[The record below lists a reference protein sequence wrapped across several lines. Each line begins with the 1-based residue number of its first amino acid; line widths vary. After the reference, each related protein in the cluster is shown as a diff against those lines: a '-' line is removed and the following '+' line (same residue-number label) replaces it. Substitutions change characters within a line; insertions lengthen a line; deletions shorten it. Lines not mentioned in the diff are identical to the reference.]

1 MKKRTFASRLSL
13 RIMAVLIVI
22 MAIIMAV
29 VYLITKDSMAHEAE
43 ARYEGI
49 ILHTNEKIRGV
60 LSDVYVA
67 AINNVNVI
75 ERNNVNVIERD
86 LNDPDLLQQHLERMV
101 SQNQYMSSCRLIFE
115 SDFYP
120 QKGHNFEIYAWR
132 DSSGVVR
139 GKQRQADERAS
150 SRLPGACLV

>member
-1 MKKRTFASRLSL
+1 
-13 RIMAVLIVI
+13 MAVLIVVST
-22 MAIIMAV
+22 IIMIA

-75 ERNNVNVIERD
+75 ERD
-86 LNDPDLLQQHLERMV
+86 LNDSDLLQQHLERMV
-101 SQNQYMSSCRLIFE
+101 SQNQYMSSCRPCCLAATH
-115 SDFYP
+115 DDLPDPYP
-120 QKGHNFEIYAWR
+120 R
-132 DSSGVVR
+132 
-139 GKQRQADERAS
+139 
-150 SRLPGACLV
+150 